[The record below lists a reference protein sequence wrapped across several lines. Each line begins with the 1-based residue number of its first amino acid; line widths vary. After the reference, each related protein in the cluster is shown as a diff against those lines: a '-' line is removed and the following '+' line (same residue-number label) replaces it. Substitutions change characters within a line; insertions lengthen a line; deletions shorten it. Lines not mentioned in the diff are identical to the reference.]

1 MGAHFEGTKMTDAET
16 PELTRLRGEIDR
28 VNDSI
33 LALLLERNVLCKQI
47 AEHKRDRGIPMMQ
60 QGRLDALRAK
70 VRGFAQEHEIDQAY
84 LEQLFD
90 IITTEACWQEDQV
103 IGPDGGRTALASRA
117 RRIDHVAIAVRNV
130 DEAVTRLEQCYGY
143 SVVERQ
149 VVAGEF
155 SGMTMVTM
163 RAGGVTLVLCEG
175 DSPKSNV
182 RQYID
187 HYGPGVQHV
196 AIEVRD
202 QPGMVDDL
210 RERQA
215 DLLTGII
222 SSPGLDQTFT
232 KRDENTG
239 MQFEF
244 VTRTDNTGFNNV
256 TELFTAMERENVY

>member
-1 MGAHFEGTKMTDAET
+1 MTDAGT

-28 VNDSI
+28 VNDAM
-33 LALLLERNVLCKQI
+33 LALLKERNELCEKV

-60 QGRLDALRAK
+60 QGRLDALQEK
-70 VRGFAQEHEIDQAY
+70 VREFARENGIDQAY
-84 LEQLFD
+84 LEQIFEVV
-90 IITTEACWQEDQV
+90 TNEACWLEEQ
-103 IGPDGGRTALASRA
+103 IMGPGEGRAALARRA

-130 DEAVTRLEQCYGY
+130 DEAVARLERCYGY
-143 SVVERQ
+143 SVVQRQ
-149 VVAGEF
+149 KVEGDF

-175 DSPKSNV
+175 DSEKSNV

-202 QPGMVDDL
+202 QPGMVEEL

-222 SSPGLDQTFT
+222 SSPGIDQTFT
-232 KRDENTG
+232 RRDENTG

-256 TELFTAMERENVY
+256 KELFTAMERENVY